1 MYDEDEHFVRRMQ
14 NIFNDW
20 TLGLIYASSNF
31 DGIYIYDP
39 TSVIDVGSG
48 KISPYHSF
56 NLMLVGQFALR
67 NVDFYIPRFAP
78 VKM

>member
-31 DGIYIYDP
+31 DDIDIYDP
-39 TSVIDVGSG
+39 TSVIDVGGG
-48 KISPYHSF
+48 KISPYH
-56 NLMLVGQFALR
+56 
-67 NVDFYIPRFAP
+67 
-78 VKM
+78 